1 VKIFIYANWEKVC
14 KTIALKFNTIRA
26 DEIVESSKDKWIVVK
41 HDVETDVPKA
51 VKLAEIEH
59 KYGICATYYVQ
70 ADLLEENIA
79 LLQYIAK
86 LGHEVSYHYD
96 VLDACDGDYKKAI
109 ESFTGY
115 INSFEHHGFHIRT
128 VCPHGNP
135 IKIRQGWSSN
145 KDFFRDENVNR
156 LFTNILDIVVHLPDK
171 IDNGYTYISDAGY
184 IFQEIGNIHNNDSVN
199 TGDMKIENN
208 LVDYLQTKE
217 RIILSTHPHRWE
229 KSKLKFVLKVY
240 VFRVVRSI
248 AKKLARV
255 SFLKKIMSKYYYL
268 AKKV

>member
-1 VKIFIYANWEKVC
+1 MKIFSYSNWEHIC
-14 KTIALKFNTIRA
+14 KGLALEFNTIRA
-26 DEIVESSKDKWIVVK
+26 DEILSSPKDKWIVVK
-41 HDVETDVPKA
+41 HDVETDVSKA

-59 KYGICATYYVQ
+59 KYGIRATYYVQ
-70 ADLLEENIA
+70 ANLVEKNSELLKFIA
-79 LLQYIAK
+79 G

-109 ESFTGY
+109 ESFTTY
-115 INSFEHHGFHIRT
+115 KNYFEHHGFLVKT

-145 KDFFRDENVNR
+145 KDFFRDERVNK
-156 LFTNILDIVVHLPDK
+156 LFPHILDIVVHLPDT
-171 IDNGYTYISDAGY
+171 IGDSYTYVSDAGY
-184 IFQEIGNIHNNDSVN
+184 TFQEIGNIHNNDNVN
-199 TGDMKIENN
+199 MGDMKIETN
-208 LVDYLQTKE
+208 LIDYLKTKE

-229 KSKLKFVLKVY
+229 SGKLKFMLKVY
-240 VFRVVRSI
+240 GFRIIRSI
-248 AKKLARV
+248 ARYLARV